1 MKLRWYVIIGLFI
14 GLLSVP
20 FIRNIKGSTYILFDK
35 TAIEFQNYFAV
46 TVLVIAF
53 LLVWFGWLLIR
64 YLLKGTD
71 KTLGW
76 FGGRKGSKARQ
87 QTIDGM
93 IALSEGHWQTA
104 EKLLAKSAAAN
115 DTQLINYLG
124 AARAAQKQGDEN
136 KRDHFLK
143 LAAQSEPE
151 AQMAVGLTQVE
162 LQIDS
167 GQYESALAGLSHLR
181 SINPNHPFVLK
192 LLSQVYQKV
201 NDWKSLV
208 ELLPKLKKHRVL
220 SETEFSA
227 FEKVVWQNRIERAAD
242 KGLDKLESLWQAAPS
257 HLRKDPELNLIYCQA
272 LHHYQ
277 QDHLAESQIRQTLKR
292 EWNSD
297 LAALYGELHD
307 QDPNKQLANA
317 EQWLK
322 SHANDPALLITLG
335 RLSLNSQLW
344 GKAKNY
350 LEQSIAVAPTAKAYF
365 YLAKAYEQLGHP
377 INAQEA
383 YQQGLALQVI
393 KQSPPD

>member
-46 TVLVIAF
+46 TVLMVAF
-53 LLVWFGWLLIR
+53 LLIWFGWLLIR

-104 EKLLAKSAAAN
+104 ENLLAKSAVTN
-115 DTQLINYLG
+115 DTKLINYLG
-124 AARAAQKQGDEN
+124 AARAAQKQSDVN

-143 LAAQSEPE
+143 LAVQSEPD

-162 LQIDS
+162 LQIENS
-167 GQYESALAGLSHLR
+167 EYESALAGLSHLR
-181 SINPNHPFVLK
+181 SINPNHPFVLT
-192 LLSQVYQKV
+192 LLKTVYTKV
-201 NDWKSLV
+201 ADWKSLI

-220 SETEFSA
+220 DEPEFA
-227 FEKVVWQNRIERAAD
+227 EFEHDVWQQRLLRAAD
-242 KGLDKLESLWQAAPS
+242 KGLDKIESLWQQMPKS
-257 HLRKDPELNLIYCQA
+257 LTKDSQLNSIYCRS
-272 LHHYQ
+272 LHRYQ
-277 QDHLAESQIRQTLKR
+277 QDELSESQIRQTLKR
-292 EWNSD
+292 DWNNE
-297 LAALYGELHD
+297 LVALYGQLEN
-307 QDPNKQLANA
+307 QDTGKQLATA

-322 SHANDPALLITLG
+322 SHPNDTVLLNTLG
-335 RLSLNSQLW
+335 KLSLNHQIW

-350 LEQSIAVAPTAKAYF
+350 LEQSLAIKPSSEAYF
-365 YLAKAYEQLGHP
+365 YLAKAFEHLGHP

-383 YQQGLALQVI
+383 YQKGLALQVLT
-393 KQSPPD
+393 PP